1 MDRYCCHVKG
11 NLHNCVGN
19 RRISSVPDGRSVGD
33 LESWRYKPSFHFYRC
48 MNSIFERWNI
58 YNRLYSLKDNTW
70 VLTGQYPR
78 YWPPNGFL
86 PRSPKQGESGK
97 SEKVFAT
104 WQHPIG
110 WYWVVSMAW
119 VLTGQYPSIFHLE
132 GHIVGNLNKRN
143 HYTFLVGMT
152 ENFHF
157 QVWNS
162 KKVSLLFFLH
172 LCPLGN
178 MKFQKYP

>member
-1 MDRYCCHVKG
+1 MTLKCITHSSWQRKQYTSWSSQCNPMDRYCCHVKR

-58 YNRLYSLKDNTW
+58 IYNRLYSLKDNTW

-78 YWPPNGFL
+78 YWPPNGFF

-97 SEKVFAT
+97 SEKCVPRGNT
-104 WQHPIG
+104 PLGSIG
-110 WYWVVSMAW
+110 WSVWLGYWLVSTQ
-119 VLTGQYPSIFHLE
+119 VFSIWKDILLE
-132 GHIVGNLNKRN
+132 IWTNEI
-143 HYTFLVGMT
+143 TI
-152 ENFHF
+152 HF
-157 QVWNS
+157 
-162 KKVSLLFFLH
+162 
-172 LCPLGN
+172 
-178 MKFQKYP
+178 